1 MNGKTTDLKPT
12 RMRTHPHTTRS
23 RLMLEVASQLVNRK
37 DFPYLQARISLREQG
52 ADEWPLTLFASDSPA
67 TIDEVAAGKVQFAII
82 NPSMIL
88 KLAALG
94 SAPFKEPIPLR
105 VIAVLP
111 ALDQMVF
118 AVKRETG
125 LNSFSDIRARKF
137 PLRVSLRAQPDH
149 SLHLIVDHVLE
160 SGGIFSGRYR
170 FLGRQSALRRRHGLR
185 PEPHRRDAARRD
197 RRDLRRGRERVGQH
211 GAGTGHEFSTP
222 RRRPPTA
229 IGIGGFTSRRD
240 RNEDTFPSSP
250 MTCKRSTSA
259 AGRFTHTKTRRM
271 RWSPTFAARLKKAR
285 SASRGPKRRHS
296 RSRKWCATRRKGTW
310 KCRSIQRRSVFGASV
325 AICRKKLELHHEG
338 LVRTAACC
346 APQLRALRVLREV
359 NPAFPIHRLQAQ
371 LTWQSYFLYSS
382 DFW

>member
-1 MNGKTTDLKPT
+1 MQGRPRRPSETRRPRSVPTVDTHMNKKKTDLKPT

-67 TIDEVAAGKVQFAII
+67 TINEVAAGKVQFAII

-94 SAPFKEPIPLR
+94 SAPFKAPIPLR

-149 SLHLIVDHVLE
+149 SLHLIVDHVLKAA
-160 SGGIFSGRYR
+160 GFSLERYC

-185 PEPHRRDAARRD
+185 PEPHRRDAARRN
-197 RRDLRRGRERVGQH
+197 RRDLRRGREAWGNM
-211 GAGTGHEFSTP
+211 A
-222 RRRPPTA
+222 
-229 IGIGGFTSRRD
+229 
-240 RNEDTFPSSP
+240 
-250 MTCKRSTSA
+250 
-259 AGRFTHTKTRRM
+259 
-271 RWSPTFAARLKKAR
+271 
-285 SASRGPKRRHS
+285 
-296 RSRKWCATRRKGTW
+296 
-310 KCRSIQRRSVFGASV
+310 
-325 AICRKKLELHHEG
+325 LELGMIFLSLDDVLLQRLESVG
-338 LVRTAACC
+338 LRRGVMERRYFPKLTGDVQTLDFSGWPIYTHQNTADALVTDFC
-346 APQLRALRVLREV
+346 RALEESQERIPWAQEAPLPLAQMVRDTPEGHLEV
-359 NPAFPIHRLQAQ
+359 PLHPAAER
-371 LTWQSYFLYSS
+371 
-382 DFW
+382 FWHERGYLP